1 MIDERRKRFKNKI
14 MTLANFFRSYYHN
27 NPEYLFSSPGRIE
40 ILGNH
45 TDHNHGKVI
54 VSTIDLSILA
64 LVRKT
69 KNHYLTYK
77 TDGYKEMKIDL
88 NDLSVK
94 PDEFNQ
100 SIGLIRGI
108 LFFIKQNNFHLGG
121 LEIITTTNIFKGAGV
136 SSSAS
141 FELLI
146 GKIVSYCYNNDRISK
161 LLLAKIAQKAEI
173 IYFNKKCGLLDQ
185 MGISFGGVNY
195 IDFRNCEKP
204 LVKKMKFNLQNYDII
219 LTYCLDSHSQLN
231 KQYNSISEDM
241 KKLASEFKMQY
252 LRDVEENDFYQKKNQ
267 LITKYGLNTYL
278 RGEHFFKENHRVDE
292 FLDAIKNNDEKKII
306 SLINESGESSF
317 YNLKNC
323 YINDINENLPQGI
336 LFSKRIIND
345 GAVRVHGGGFAGTMI
360 AFVNKNESKEYI
372 NQMQE
377 KFGKKNVKRL
387 SLTSSGARFIGKI
400 NDILAFR

>member
-1 MIDERRKRFKNKI
+1 MIDEKRKRFRNKI
-14 MTLANFFRSYYHN
+14 ITLANFFHSYHHN
-27 NPEYLFSSPGRIE
+27 NPEYLFSSPGRVE

-54 VSTIDLSILA
+54 VGTIDLSILA

-69 KNHYLTYK
+69 KDHYLIYK
-77 TDGYKEMKIDL
+77 TDGYKEMRIDL

-94 PDEFNQ
+94 KSEFNQ

-108 LFFIKQNNFHLGG
+108 LFFIKQNNYLIGG

-136 SSSAS
+136 SSSAA

-161 LLLAKIAQKAEI
+161 LLLAKIAQQAEI

-195 IDFRNCEKP
+195 IDFKDNEKP
-204 LVKKMKFNLQNYDII
+204 LVKKINFRLQKYDII

-241 KKLASEFKMQY
+241 KKLANEFNKQY
-252 LRDVEENDFYQKKNQ
+252 LREVDENDFYRKKNQ
-267 LITKYGLNTYL
+267 LITKFGLNTYL

-292 FLDAIKNNDEKKII
+292 FLNAIKNNDEEELI
-306 SLINESGESSF
+306 SLINKSGESSF

-323 YINDINENLPQGI
+323 YIDDINENLPQGI
-336 LFSKRIIND
+336 ILSKKIIKD

-372 NQMQE
+372 NQMQL
-377 KFGKKNVKRL
+377 KFGKKNVKKL
-387 SLTSSGARFIGKI
+387 SLTPNGARFIGKV
-400 NDILAFR
+400 NKILGEE

>member
-1 MIDERRKRFKNKI
+1 MIGEKRKRFKSKI
-14 MTLANFFRSYYHN
+14 MTLASFFRSYYHN

-54 VSTIDLSILA
+54 VSTIDLCILA

-69 KNHYLTYK
+69 NNHYLIYK
-77 TDGYKEMKIDL
+77 TDGYREMKIDL

-94 PDEFNQ
+94 SNEFNK

-108 LFFIKQNNFHLGG
+108 LFFIKQNNYQLGG

-136 SSSAS
+136 SSSAA

-146 GKIVSYCYNNDRISK
+146 GKIISYCYNYNRISK
-161 LLLAKIAQKAEI
+161 LLLAKIAQQAEI
-173 IYFNKKCGLLDQ
+173 VYFNKKCGLLDQ
-185 MGISFGGVNY
+185 MGISFGGINY
-195 IDFRNCEKP
+195 IDFKNCERP
-204 LVKKMKFNLQNYDII
+204 LIKKMNFHLKKYDII
-219 LTYCLDSHSQLN
+219 LIYCLDSHSQLN

-241 KKLASEFKMQY
+241 KKLSGEFNKLY
-252 LRDVEENDFYQKKNQ
+252 LRDVDEKSFYRMKNR

-278 RGEHFFKENHRVDE
+278 RGEHFFKENLRVDE
-292 FLDAIKNNDEKKII
+292 FLNAIKNNNEEKII

-323 YINDINENLPQGI
+323 YISDINENLPQGI
-336 LFSKRIIND
+336 LFSKHIIKD
-345 GAVRVHGGGFAGTMI
+345 GSVKVHGGGFAGTMI

-372 NQMQE
+372 NQMQL
-377 KFGKKNVKRL
+377 KFGKKNVKKL
-387 SLTSSGARFIGKI
+387 SLTMYGTRFICKV
-400 NDILAFR
+400 NEILGER